1 MSTGMTNVAMLFVA
15 ALIYGGVFSANKL
28 AAEAGWSPL
37 TFVFAQSLIAGI
49 VLVVAGLLRGLDLK
63 PTRSHIVSYLVI
75 GAFVVGLP
83 ITLLTHVAPHLPA
96 AATTLVLALS
106 PVFTLMFAI
115 LARIEAFRWRAL
127 AGVVF
132 GLAGVAVLVSPG
144 SELGS
149 GDATGWFLL
158 ALLAPVFFALSNVA
172 ASVLRPP
179 ATASLTMAAGVLLG
193 SAVVVLPIMAF
204 AGAWALPSAPAAQ
217 AVVPVLL
224 AGAINAAFFVL
235 LFEIIRRAGPTFFAQ
250 FNYLAVLSGIGWG
263 AILFAERPGT
273 AFWIALGLMLVGIYL
288 STGRPAVKDAT
299 PAAGGKE
306 PVA

>member
-1 MSTGMTNVAMLFVA
+1 MSTGLVNIAMLFMA
-15 ALIYGGVFSANKL
+15 ATIYGGIFSANKL
-28 AAEAGWSPL
+28 AAEVGWGPF
-37 TFVFAQSLIAGI
+37 TFAFAQSVAGALALIAI
-49 VLVVAGLLRGLDLK
+49 GLLRGDRMA

-75 GAFVVGLP
+75 GALVIGLP

-106 PVFTLMFAI
+106 PLFTLVFAMM
-115 LARIEAFRWRAL
+115 LRLENFRWRAL
-127 AGVVF
+127 AGVAF

-149 GDATGWFLL
+149 GEASGWFLL
-158 ALLAPVFFALSNVA
+158 ALLAPVMFAASNVA

-179 ATASLTMAAGVLLG
+179 ATASLTMAAGVLVG
-193 SAVVVLPIMAF
+193 SAVVVVALMLITRAWQLPD
-204 AGAWALPSAPAAQ
+204 GPALLAA
-217 AVVPVLL
+217 VPVLL

-235 LFEIIRRAGPTFFAQ
+235 LFEIIKRAGPTFFAQ

-263 AILFAERPGT
+263 AILFAERPSA

-288 STGRPAVKDAT
+288 ATGRKAV
-299 PAAGGKE
+299 AAPTTG
-306 PVA
+306 